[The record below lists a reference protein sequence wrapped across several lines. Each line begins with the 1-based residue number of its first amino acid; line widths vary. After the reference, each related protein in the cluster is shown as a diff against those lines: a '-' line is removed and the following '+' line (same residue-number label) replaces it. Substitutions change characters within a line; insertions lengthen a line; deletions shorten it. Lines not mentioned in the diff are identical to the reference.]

1 MDTLVDVITFYVVD
15 LLLLTALTAYLINDR
30 RIPRFGREV
39 LLTGCGALIVSNMGW
54 ALYGLD
60 IKPIRNSTVA
70 IYAFSTT
77 TTIGRFFLLFGLTLL
92 VGRQP
97 AGGVEGHRPAAAEPR
112 HLGLSLLLFT
122 VTLGLYFPFWLYR
135 TVKDL
140 RRSFGGDIPYTPA
153 RAVGFLFIPVLNV
166 FWGLY
171 ILFSLPTRIREIE
184 KKYFGRAVGFYFH
197 PHLIS
202 ILVLFLTILGQLP
215 HSQTGMYWAKVVFT
229 TLGIFVMWLT
239 IQAKVNALF
248 TADEAT

>member
-1 MDTLVDVITFYVVD
+1 MDRLVTAIAFQGVD
-15 LLLLTALTAYLINDR
+15 LLLLTALAAYLIVDGR
-30 RIPRFGREV
+30 MPRFVRGV
-39 LLTGCGALIVSNMGW
+39 LLTGCGALIVTNLWFGF
-54 ALYGLD
+54 LGLRT
-60 IKPIRNSTVA
+60 IARIFEVIGMA
-70 IYAFSTT
+70 INVPSM
-77 TTIGRFFLLFGLTLL
+77 IGYFLLFFGLTLL

-97 AGGVEGHRPAAAEPR
+97 AGGAEERRPVVGEPR
-112 HLGLSLLLFT
+112 HLGRSLLLFV

-153 RAVGFLFIPVLNV
+153 RAVGFLFIPVLNF
-166 FWGLY
+166 FWGPY

-215 HSQTGMYWAKVVFT
+215 HSETGMYWSKVVFT